1 MRQGLF
7 IIKIEKKIILG
18 VTSASHLA
26 VHAQMMVFPTLLLLF
41 HQEFGL
47 GMDHLGLMV
56 TVGAFMFGLGA
67 IPAGILEG
75 KLGGKTLLLMY
86 QIGSAIGGL
95 ILVFADNPIQMTL
108 GLGMLG
114 LASSIYHPAGLTILS
129 RRLTNLSKGLAVHGV
144 AGSSGLALGPFIAG
158 LTAEYGSWRA
168 SYLIWI
174 GLQLLLAFVTFT
186 MIKRKEQP
194 VENNILQQIEINDK
208 PAIILYYVMAIT
220 LGFSFGGFS
229 TFMPTLF
236 GMQTEGVFSFFPETL
251 KAGIFTTLVFLSGI
265 IGQTIGGYFGDK
277 YKRSTLMF
285 FIIILNMPIMAIMG
299 YTNGWGL
306 FIASIFLGI
315 VYFLNQPVSNALL
328 ADLTPSSHRGLGYG
342 ISFFLSFGIGGIA
355 PAIGGWI
362 ADHYSVEMVF
372 PVMATSLI
380 PGVIA
385 GWLLIQ
391 RRNQTA

>member
-1 MRQGLF
+1 MNKENN
-7 IIKIEKKIILG
+7 IVVG
-18 VTSASHLA
+18 VTAFSHLA
-26 VHAQMMVFPTLLLLF
+26 VHAQMMVFPTLMLLF
-41 HQEFGL
+41 HHEFDFGMDVL
-47 GMDHLGLMV
+47 GMMA
-56 TVGAFMFGLGA
+56 TAGAFMFGLGA

-75 KLGGKTLLLMY
+75 KLGGRALLLIY
-86 QIGSAIGGL
+86 QFGSALGGL
-95 ILVFADNPIQMTL
+95 ILVLADDPIQMTL
-108 GLGMLG
+108 GLGLLG

-129 RRLTNLSKGLAVHGV
+129 RRLTNLSKGLAVHGI

-158 LTAEYGSWRA
+158 LTAEFGSWRA
-168 SYLIWI
+168 SYIVWI
-174 GLQLLLAFVTFT
+174 GLQLILAFVTFT
-186 MIKRKEQP
+186 MIHRRKQP
-194 VENNILQQIEINDK
+194 VENNIPQTLEVTDK
-208 PAIILYYVMAIT
+208 PAIILYYIMAIT
-220 LGFSFGGFS
+220 LGFSFGGFT

-236 GMQTEGVFSFFPETL
+236 GMQTEGIFSYFPETL

-277 YKRSTLMF
+277 YKRSTLLF
-285 FIIILNMPIMAIMG
+285 FIIILNMPFMAIMG
-299 YTNGWGL
+299 YTNGWAL

-372 PVMATSLI
+372 PVMASSLF

-385 GWLLIQ
+385 GWFLIQ
-391 RRNQTA
+391 RRRQTA